1 MKDQLSKIYNLR
13 HITRYSNVER
23 VRDESVAEHS
33 FFVAAIVLELYKEYD
48 FNLGYAL
55 RMAICHDYPEVYV
68 DDVSHKVKADYPE
81 VAKSLKRAEKE
92 AIKSFSPI
100 VIESYLSFEEGD
112 SIESKIVK
120 LADIIQV
127 KQYCESEIRLGN
139 TGYIKTVL
147 LESMSL
153 EIELREYINHSNT
166 LELDTMQNSIKR

>member
-33 FFVAAIVLELYKEYD
+33 FFVASIVLELYKDYD
-48 FNLGYAL
+48 FNLGLAL

-81 VAKSLKRAEKE
+81 VARSLKKAEKE
-92 AIKSFSPI
+92 AIKLFSPI
-100 VIESYLSFEEGD
+100 VIESYLSFEAHD
-112 SIESKIVK
+112 TLESRIVK

-139 TGYIKTVL
+139 NGYIKTVL
-147 LESMSL
+147 LESLML
-153 EIELREYINHSNT
+153 EKELRIDILHYIQ
-166 LELDTMQNSIKR
+166 LDQETMQNTIEQ